1 MEYKEIYNTLSQV
14 VVNDRLKNKK
24 SGNLTFSYLPWAD
37 AEQFAYNAIDP
48 DLIKVDQYEN
58 ADGPVIA
65 KMPGD
70 GYMVRV
76 VVTIAGVA
84 RGDWYPV
91 IDYDNRV
98 IKNPNAFDINTAM
111 QRAKVKAFAQHGL
124 GLYVFLGK
132 DGPDE
137 HNPNTGQDIPNVPP
151 PKPATQ
157 TKPEV
162 KAPGKNTPK
171 ATVVASTPP
180 EKPANEPAEQEE
192 SETDPQESNLEFD
205 FTKEAINDDY
215 LTAFQVK
222 LQKFKNTQE
231 MMTWVQSIIKKLGKE
246 EQATFRAQTQ
256 QFVAER
262 AVSFHKK

>member
-91 IDYDNRV
+91 IDYDNKV

-137 HNPNTGQDIPNVPP
+137 YNPNTGQDIPNVPP
-151 PKPATQ
+151 PKP
-157 TKPEV
+157 EV
-162 KAPGKNTPK
+162 KAPVKNTPK
-171 ATVVASTPP
+171 ATVVSSTPP
-180 EKPANEPAEQEE
+180 PATDCEPEEPEE

-205 FTKEAINDDY
+205 FTKEEINDEY

-222 LQKFKNTQE
+222 LEEFKNTQE
-231 MMTWVQSIIKKLGKE
+231 MMTWVQSIIKALGKE
-246 EQATFRAQTQ
+246 EQATFRTQTQ
-256 QFVAER
+256 QLVADR
-262 AVSFHKK
+262 AMSFHKR